1 MKIYKRLCKLFFFLR
16 ILQLRPSCAR
26 SLAALY
32 TSPNAGNTCFLIFS
46 LFGSIVQSENS
57 VLTVK
62 ASKDIHV
69 FSLSLVSINERI
81 INTLA

>member
-32 TSPNAGNTCFLIFS
+32 TSPNAGNTCFRTFS
-46 LFGSIVQSENS
+46 LFGSIENS